1 MKNIALTFDD
11 GPNLITTPGV
21 LDLLEEN
28 EIVASFFLIGE
39 NIRPETESVAK
50 RAFKIGCELNNHSMT
65 HGYMDQMD
73 PAKILEEINECS
85 RRIAGITGSE
95 PKFFRPPYV
104 AVNQQLFETVDLTFI
119 CGVGCRDWEP
129 EVTAEQRIG
138 MLRQRVQEG
147 DIVLLHDM
155 RGNIN
160 TVEAL
165 RVMIPEW
172 KAQGYHFVTCGQLF
186 DQAAVIPERKRL
198 YTNVWQT
205 MERVER

>member
-11 GPNLITTPGV
+11 GPNLITTPDV
-21 LDLLEEN
+21 LDLLEDN
-28 EIVASFFLIGE
+28 RIVASFFLIGE
-39 NIRPETESVAK
+39 NIRPDTESIVK
-50 RAFKIGCELNNHSMT
+50 RAFKMGCELNNHSMS
-65 HGYMDQMD
+65 HGHMNQME
-73 PAKILEEINECS
+73 PEKIRDEISECS
-85 RRIAGITGSE
+85 QRIAGITDSE
-95 PKFFRPPYV
+95 PKFFRPPYI

-119 CGVGCRDWEP
+119 CGVGCQDWEP
-129 EVTAEQRIG
+129 AVTAEQRTK
-138 MLRQRVQEG
+138 MLRAKVREG

-172 KAQGYHFVTCGQLF
+172 KAQGYTFVTCGQLF
-186 DQAAVIPERKRL
+186 DQACVTPERNRL

-205 MERVER
+205 TERVDR

>member
-50 RAFKIGCELNNHSMT
+50 RAFKMGCELNNHSMT
-65 HGYMDQMD
+65 HGRMDQME
-73 PAKILEEINECS
+73 PKKIREEINECS

-95 PKFFRPPYV
+95 PEFFRAPYV
-104 AVNQQLFETVDLTFI
+104 AVNQQLFDTVNLTFI

-129 EVTAEQRIG
+129 EVTVEQRIEI
-138 MLRQRVQEG
+138 LRTKVREG

-160 TVEAL
+160 TIEAL
-165 RVMIPEW
+165 RIMIPEW
-172 KAQGYHFVTCGQLF
+172 KAQGYSFVTCGQLF
-186 DQAAVIPERKRL
+186 DQASVTPERNRL

-205 MERVER
+205 AERMDR